1 MNEVLLGAGEAARRL
16 GVSPAT
22 IQRWVDG
29 GVLSSVRTDGGHR
42 RVPVSEV
49 RRVLSAER
57 PDPAKGPL
65 QKWVRALFE
74 ADAASLSAL
83 MLAAR
88 RRSGSW
94 SFVAEDI
101 AAALAE
107 VGVLWE
113 LGTCKIFEEH
123 AASEALRRAAASCS
137 GQIALKSK
145 APSALLLTVAG
156 DRHTLGLSL
165 SELIIAEAGWRPR
178 WLGDGPPAEELGALI
193 EWRKPD
199 LLVVAASRVI
209 PRNTV
214 WDYQA
219 ALERAMR
226 RKNIRLV
233 LAGDGPWTESKA
245 VMRVYSFHDLSN
257 VLEQWKSPPRRSAA
271 R

>member
-1 MNEVLLGAGEAARRL
+1 MSEVLLGAGEVARRL

-88 RRSGSW
+88 RRSGSC
-94 SFVAEDI
+94 SFVAEEI

-123 AASEALRRAAASCS
+123 AASEALRRASASCS

-226 RKNIRLV
+226 RKSIRLV

-257 VLEQWKSPPRRSAA
+257 VLEQWKSATRRSAA